1 MIKLTIMHKTL
12 IDSVQ
17 EFTNVLMGIRS
28 FLYSSGD
35 FHYVHLYP
43 RPGSVILLVLPI
55 ADVEVW
61 KLCLL
66 GFWLLITLL
75 RVCKKLGAQLYS
87 SSILFENFANEAQ
100 LYKIQFLIVRKF
112 LTFFLLQNGTLSLL
126 PFPSSSS
133 RMEILIFSHL

>member
-1 MIKLTIMHKTL
+1 MIKLTIMHKTF

-17 EFTNVLMGIRS
+17 EFTNVMMGIQS

-43 RPGSVILLVLPI
+43 WPGSVILLILPI
-55 ADVEVW
+55 ADPEVW

-87 SSILFENFANEAQ
+87 SSTLFENFANEAQ

-112 LTFFLLQNGTLSLL
+112 LTFFLLQSGTLSLL